1 MKQYQS
7 KNFKIYKASAGS
19 GKTFTIVKEYLT
31 LCLGNDA
38 DKYRNILAVTFTNKA
53 ASEMKAKILRFL
65 LGIIENSQSN
75 DIVQM
80 RNHLTTTLEIDENK
94 LVANA
99 KRLYVNMLH
108 NYSDM
113 AVCTIDSF
121 VQHLS
126 RSFARELDLPGQYS
140 VILDEDDL
148 IEEIIKR
155 LSDEI
160 GKDKF
165 ISTILSNFVE
175 YNMSEEAGWKI
186 KKPIADFI
194 MKLFSE
200 DAYRKGDFK
209 NFDSITEEKYNEIK
223 NYVHTELKHIKDSIS
238 LIIKDIEDEESR
250 LGIIVDDY
258 YNKSNGLPSV
268 KNKINN
274 GIGDITTATVNSI
287 LSGEK
292 NWYGKDCKI
301 HDNSILD
308 LYKNAVITYKSL
320 YPKKIIYEIIEKELF
335 LYV

>member
-1 MKQYQS
+1 MLATNSNIANRQNRRNAMQQ
-7 KNFKIYKASAGS
+7 NTAPQLQIYNASAGS
-19 GKTFTIVKEYLT
+19 GKTYTLAQEYIDILIS
-31 LCLGNDA
+31 DPQS
-38 DKYRNILAVTFTNKA
+38 YRSILAVTFTNKA
-53 ASEMKAKILRFL
+53 TAQMKERIVKNLASLSAGDDQDLLDKQLNLAQKTNSEISREKVSEHCGKALLYIL
-65 LGIIENSQSN
+65 N
-75 DIVQM
+75 DYGQFTV
-80 RNHLTTTLEIDENK
+80 
-94 LVANA
+94 
-99 KRLYVNMLH
+99 
-108 NYSDM
+108 S
-113 AVCTIDSF
+113 TIDSF

-140 VILDEDDL
+140 VILDKDDL
-148 IEEIIKR
+148 VEEIIKR

-250 LGIIVDDY
+250 LGITVDDY

-268 KNKINN
+268 KNKIN
-274 GIGDITTATVNSI
+274 
-287 LSGEK
+287 LS
-292 NWYGKDCKI
+292 
-301 HDNSILD
+301 
-308 LYKNAVITYKSL
+308 
-320 YPKKIIYEIIEKELF
+320 
-335 LYV
+335 